1 MSEPVTYAAPVLR
14 DERTRMHYVPVPPEI
29 ADALGGAVRVLATVG
44 DHTSRRAIQH
54 RGGGG
59 FMLVVGLAVLREAG
73 LAYGETAIVTL
84 APDPDPDRIDL
95 GELAD
100 ALADDDA
107 ARARWD
113 TFTPGR
119 QRSMAYYVTSA
130 KRPETR
136 VARARE
142 IAHKLSTHTLY
153 GDLLARG
160 ERD

>member
-1 MSEPVTYAAPVLR
+1 VSEPLTYPAPVLR

-29 ADALGGAVRVLATVG
+29 ADALGGAVRVVATVG

-59 FMLVVGLAVLREAG
+59 FMLVVGLTVLREAG
-73 LAYGETAIVTL
+73 LAYGDTALVTL

-100 ALADDDA
+100 ALAADDE
-107 ARARWD
+107 ARARWE

-136 VARARE
+136 AARARE
-142 IAHKLSTHTLY
+142 IAHKLATHTLW
-153 GDLLARG
+153 GDRRQGA
-160 ERD
+160 